1 MSAFEFLFSFYGLLL
16 GLALTE
22 VVAGVSRAVNARRT
36 RPIGWL
42 TPLLAMV
49 LVLDLM
55 TFWATAWRDMRE
67 ITFHA
72 SLLLSAGVAPLVYY
86 FAAKQAFPEPESEVA
101 SLDDHFFQH
110 RIWVL
115 GGVIIANQLSYLP
128 TITEPDTLRSMVNN
142 SVYVLPLLAA
152 ALLRVRWMIAAI
164 FVGEIAWLIW
174 LLTVAI

>member
-22 VVAGVSRAVNARRT
+22 VIAGVSRAVNARKA

-42 TPLLAMV
+42 TPLLAVV

-67 ITFHA
+67 VEFHA
-72 SLLLSAGVAPLVYY
+72 SLLLSAGIAPMIYY

-101 SLDDHFFQH
+101 SLDEHFFQH
-110 RIWVL
+110 RLWVL
-115 GGVIIANQLSYLP
+115 GGVVVANQLGYLP
-128 TITEPDTLRSMVNN
+128 TITEPDTQRAMLNN
-142 SVYVLPLLAA
+142 VTYVLPLIAA
-152 ALLRVRWMIAAI
+152 AVLRVRWMIAAI
-164 FVGEIAWLIW
+164 FAGEIAWLVW

>member
-22 VVAGVSRAVNARRT
+22 VIAGASRAVNARKR

-42 TPLLAMV
+42 TPLLAVV

-67 ITFHA
+67 VQFHA
-72 SLLLSAGVAPLVYY
+72 SLLLSAGVAPMIYY
-86 FAAKQAFPEPESEVA
+86 FAAKQAFPEPESEIA
-101 SLDDHFFQH
+101 SLDEHFFQH
-110 RIWVL
+110 RAWVL
-115 GGVIIANQLSYLP
+115 GGVVVANQLSYLP
-128 TITEPDTLRSMVNN
+128 TITDPGTMQGMLNN
-142 SVYVLPLLAA
+142 SVYILPLIAA
-152 ALLRVRWMIAAI
+152 ALLRIRWMIALI